1 MTFNLNLNA
10 GNLYLLLH
18 INSSKDTLFDNAY
31 LSLLANTFYYLIF
44 WMKMNGE
51 TKLSIRYFLL
61 ITLNIMIRIILS
73 NISKHFKKLHNS
85 RW

>member
-31 LSLLANTFYYLIF
+31 LFLLANTFYYLIF
-44 WMKMNGE
+44 LDENEWRNK
-51 TKLSIRYFLL
+51 
-61 ITLNIMIRIILS
+61 IIDKIFFTYNLEYYDS
-73 NISKHFKKLHNS
+73 NYLK
-85 RW
+85 

>member
-18 INSSKDTLFDNAY
+18 INSFKDTLFDNAY

-44 WMKMNGE
+44 LDENEWRNK
-51 TKLSIRYFLL
+51 
-61 ITLNIMIRIILS
+61 IIDKIFFTYNLEYYDS
-73 NISKHFKKLHNS
+73 NYLK
-85 RW
+85 

>member
-44 WMKMNGE
+44 LDENEWRNK
-51 TKLSIRYFLL
+51 
-61 ITLNIMIRIILS
+61 IIDKIFFTYNLEYYDS
-73 NISKHFKKLHNS
+73 NYLK
-85 RW
+85 